1 MTTPILDRVCED
13 FYASKEGVEDP
24 ILNCSHLQWACFRTH
39 YVMKT
44 YLDHHFENHP
54 AVSAEYVKFLATN
67 SGFDKVEKMELVISE
82 KVERAIDAAEK
93 AGKRADTATDKFSAA
108 NKELVVLM
116 KRVQGLENKAK

>member
-1 MTTPILDRVCED
+1 
-13 FYASKEGVEDP
+13 
-24 ILNCSHLQWACFRTH
+24 
-39 YVMKT
+39 MKT